1 MALNKTANRGER
13 EELKAID
20 DKTFIEELANSITHG
35 VGVALSVVGFV
46 VLLVLS
52 ITQGSAW
59 HIVGCSIFGITLI
72 LTYLASTLYH
82 SLHRS
87 SFRRVLQILDHSAI
101 YLLIAGTYTPFTLI
115 NLRGFWGWTLFG
127 LVWTL
132 SLAGII
138 FKLLHGDRFKVVS
151 TVGYVAMGW
160 IAVIAIKPLFAA
172 VPMAGILWLVAGG
185 LCYTIGVIFFAW
197 KRLPFSHAVWHL
209 FVVAGSICH
218 YFAVLF
224 YVLPARV

>member
-1 MALNKTANRGER
+1 MSEG
-13 EELKAID
+13 D
-20 DKTFIEELANSITHG
+20 DNTFIEELANSITHG
-35 VGVALSVVGFV
+35 VGLALSIVGFV
-46 VLLVLS
+46 VLLVLT
-52 ITQGSAW
+52 IMQGSAW
-59 HIVGCSIFGITLI
+59 HIVGCSIFGLTLV
-72 LTYLASTLYH
+72 LAYLASTLYH

-115 NLRGFWGWTLFG
+115 NLRGFWGWTLFA

-132 SLAGII
+132 SLAGIA
-138 FKLLHGDRFKVVS
+138 FKFMHGDRFKIIS
-151 TVGYVAMGW
+151 TIGYVALGW

-172 VPMAGILWLVAGG
+172 VPLAGIAWLFAGG
-185 LCYTIGVIFFAW
+185 LCYTVGVIFFAW

-218 YFAVLF
+218 YCAVLF
-224 YVLPARV
+224 YVLPVRV

>member
-1 MALNKTANRGER
+1 MSGG
-13 EELKAID
+13 D
-20 DKTFIEELANSITHG
+20 DKVFVEELANSITHG
-35 VGVALSVVGFV
+35 VGLVLSLAGFI

-52 ITQGSAW
+52 IMRGSVW
-59 HIVGCSIFGITLI
+59 HIIGCGVFGLTLV
-72 LTYLASTLYH
+72 LAYLASTLYH

-115 NLRGFWGWTLFG
+115 NLRGFWGWTLFA

-132 SLAGII
+132 SLAGIG
-138 FKLLHGDRFKVVS
+138 FKFMHGDRFKIIS
-151 TVGYVAMGW
+151 TIGYVALGW

-172 VPMAGILWLVAGG
+172 VPLPGIIWLLAGG
-185 LCYTIGVIFFAW
+185 LCYTVGVIFFAW
-197 KRLPFSHAVWHL
+197 KRLPFNHAVWHL

-224 YVLPARV
+224 YVLPARF

>member
-1 MALNKTANRGER
+1 M
-13 EELKAID
+13 EEMEEAE

-35 VGVALSVVGFV
+35 VGLALSVAGFV
-46 VLLVLS
+46 VLLALS

-59 HIVGCSIFGITLI
+59 HVVGCGVFGVTLV
-72 LTYLASTLYH
+72 LAYLASTLYH

-87 SFRRVLQILDHSAI
+87 SFKHVLQVLDHSAI

-115 NLRGFWGWTLFG
+115 NLRGAWGWTLFG

-132 SLAGII
+132 ALAGIA
-138 FKLLHGDRFKVVS
+138 FKFLHGDRFKVLS
-151 TVGYVAMGW
+151 TIGYVALGW

-172 VPMAGILWLVAGG
+172 VPFAGIVWLLAGG
-185 LCYTIGVIFFAW
+185 LSYTVGVVFFAW

-209 FVVAGSICH
+209 FVMGGSICH

>member
-1 MALNKTANRGER
+1 MSES
-13 EELKAID
+13 D
-20 DKTFIEELANSITHG
+20 DNTFIEEMANSITHG
-35 VGVALSVVGFV
+35 LGLALSVAGFV

-52 ITQGSAW
+52 IMRGSAW
-59 HIVGCSIFGITLI
+59 HIVGCSIFGLTLV
-72 LTYLASTLYH
+72 LAYLASTLYH

-115 NLRGFWGWTLFG
+115 NLRGVWGWTLFA

-132 SLAGII
+132 SLAGIA
-138 FKLLHGDRFKVVS
+138 FKFMHGDRFKIIS
-151 TVGYVAMGW
+151 TIGYVALGW

-172 VPMAGILWLVAGG
+172 VPLAGITWLFAGG
-185 LCYTIGVIFFAW
+185 LCYTVGVIFFAW

-209 FVVAGSICH
+209 FVVAGSVCH
-218 YFAVLF
+218 YCAVLF
-224 YVLPARV
+224 YVLPVRV

>member
-1 MALNKTANRGER
+1 MNE
-13 EELKAID
+13 D
-20 DKTFIEELANSITHG
+20 HDKTFVEELANSITHG
-35 VGVALSVVGFV
+35 VGLALAVAGFV

-52 ITQGSAW
+52 IMKGSVW
-59 HIVGCSIFGITLI
+59 HVVGCSIFGLTLV
-72 LTYLASTLYH
+72 LAYLASTLYH

-87 SFRRVLQILDHSAI
+87 GLRSVLQVLDHSAI

-132 SLAGII
+132 ALIGIA

-151 TVGYVAMGW
+151 TIGYVALGW

-172 VPMAGILWLVAGG
+172 VPLAGIAWLLAGG
-185 LCYTIGVIFFAW
+185 LCYTVGVVFFAW

-209 FVVAGSICH
+209 FVMAGSICH

>member
-1 MALNKTANRGER
+1 MSEDT
-13 EELKAID
+13 
-20 DKTFIEELANSITHG
+20 DKTFVEELANSITHG
-35 VGVALSVVGFV
+35 VGLALSVAGFV

-52 ITQGSAW
+52 ILKGSAW
-59 HIVGCSIFGITLI
+59 HVVGCGIFGVTLV
-72 LTYLASTLYH
+72 LAYLASTLYH

-87 SFRRVLQILDHSAI
+87 SFRDVLQTLDHSAI

-115 NLRGFWGWTLFG
+115 NLRGLWGWTLFG

-132 SLAGII
+132 SLAGIV
-138 FKLLHGDRFKVVS
+138 FKFLHGDRFKVVS

-160 IAVIAIKPLFAA
+160 IAVIAIKPLLAA
-172 VPMAGILWLVAGG
+172 LPVAGILWLFAGG
-185 LCYTIGVIFFAW
+185 LSYTVGVVFFAW

-209 FVVAGSICH
+209 FVMAGSICH

-224 YVLPARV
+224 YVLPARL

>member
-1 MALNKTANRGER
+1 MSES
-13 EELKAID
+13 D
-20 DKTFIEELANSITHG
+20 DNPFIEELANSITHG
-35 VGVALSVVGFV
+35 VGLALSIVGFV

-52 ITQGSAW
+52 IMQGSAW
-59 HIVGCSIFGITLI
+59 HIIGCSIFGLTLV
-72 LTYLASTLYH
+72 LAYLASTLYH

-115 NLRGFWGWTLFG
+115 NLRGFWGWTLFA

-132 SLAGII
+132 SLAGIA
-138 FKLLHGDRFKVVS
+138 FKFMHGDRFKIIS
-151 TVGYVAMGW
+151 TIGYVALGW

-172 VPMAGILWLVAGG
+172 VPLAGITWLFAGG
-185 LCYTIGVIFFAW
+185 LCYTVGVIFFAW

-218 YFAVLF
+218 YCAVLF
-224 YVLPARV
+224 YVLPVRV

>member
-1 MALNKTANRGER
+1 MSDG
-13 EELKAID
+13 D
-20 DKTFIEELANSITHG
+20 DKTFVEELANSITHG
-35 VGVALSVVGFV
+35 VGLVLSVAGFV

-52 ITQGSAW
+52 IMQGSAW
-59 HIVGCSIFGITLI
+59 HIFGCGVFGLTLV
-72 LTYLASTLYH
+72 LAYLASTLYH

-87 SFRRVLQILDHSAI
+87 SFRGVLQILDHSAI

-115 NLRGFWGWTLFG
+115 NLRGFWGWTLFA

-132 SLAGII
+132 SLAGIG
-138 FKLLHGDRFKVVS
+138 FKFLHGDRFKIIS
-151 TVGYVAMGW
+151 TVGYVALGW

-172 VPMAGILWLVAGG
+172 VPLPGIIWLVAGG
-185 LCYTIGVIFFAW
+185 LCYTVGVIFFAW

-224 YVLPARV
+224 YVLPARF

>member
-1 MALNKTANRGER
+1 MKEDL
-13 EELKAID
+13 

-35 VGVALSVVGFV
+35 VGVALSVVGFI

-52 ITQGSAW
+52 IMQGSAW
-59 HIVGCSIFGITLI
+59 HIVGCSIFGVSLI
-72 LTYLASTLYH
+72 LAYLASTLYH

-87 SFRRVLQILDHSAI
+87 SFRHVLQVLDHSAI

-138 FKLLHGDRFKVVS
+138 FKFLHGDRFKVIS
-151 TVGYVAMGW
+151 TIGYVAMGW
-160 IAVIAIKPLFAA
+160 IAVIAIKPLFAT
-172 VPMAGILWLVAGG
+172 VPLAGIAWLVAGG
-185 LCYTIGVIFFAW
+185 LFYTVGVIFFAW

-209 FVVAGSICH
+209 FVMAGSICH

-224 YVLPARV
+224 YVLPARL